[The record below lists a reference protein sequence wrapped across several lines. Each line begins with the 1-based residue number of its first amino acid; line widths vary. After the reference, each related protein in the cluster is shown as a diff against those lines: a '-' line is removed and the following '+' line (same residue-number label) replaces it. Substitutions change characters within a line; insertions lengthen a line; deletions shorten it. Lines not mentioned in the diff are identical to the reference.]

1 MVTRIVKMSFE
12 KSNAALFL
20 EIFNEH
26 REQIRAA
33 EGCTYLELWQTEEND
48 STLFFTHSRWDSEEH
63 LNKLAAVTPPGT
75 KYREDIKLLGDRIR
89 MLYDVQWTIE
99 QLDAELLELMRATN

>member
-1 MVTRIVKMSFE
+1 MVTRIVKMSFD

-48 STLFFTHSRWDSEEH
+48 STLFFTHSRWENEDH
-63 LNKLAAVTPPGT
+63 LNNYRHSDIFKIVWPKTKALFSAPP
-75 KYREDIKLLGDRIR
+75 RA
-89 MLYDVQWTIE
+89 WTVNSLIT
-99 QLDAELLELMRATN
+99 LP

>member
-1 MVTRIVKMSFE
+1 MSFD
-12 KSNAALFL
+12 KSNSALFL

-26 REQIRAA
+26 REQIRAT

-63 LNKLAAVTPPGT
+63 LNNYRHSDIFKIVWPKTKALFNAPPQAWTVNSLVTLP
-75 KYREDIKLLGDRIR
+75 
-89 MLYDVQWTIE
+89 
-99 QLDAELLELMRATN
+99 

>member
-1 MVTRIVKMSFE
+1 MVTRIVKMSFYA
-12 KSNAALFL
+12 SNANLFL

-48 STLFFTHSRWDSEEH
+48 STLFFTHSRWVSEDH
-63 LNKLAAVTPPGT
+63 LNSYRHSDIFKIVWPKTKALFNAPPQAWT
-75 KYREDIKLLGDRIR
+75 VNSLLT
-89 MLYDVQWTIE
+89 LP
-99 QLDAELLELMRATN
+99 

>member
-33 EGCTYLELWQTEEND
+33 EGCTYLELCQTEEND

-63 LNKLAAVTPPGT
+63 LNNYRHSDIFKIVWPKT
-75 KYREDIKLLGDRIR
+75 KALFNA
-89 MLYDVQWTIE
+89 QPQAWTVNSLIT
-99 QLDAELLELMRATN
+99 LP

>member
-1 MVTRIVKMSFE
+1 MVTRIVKMSFD
-12 KSNAALFL
+12 KSNSALFL

-48 STLFFTHSRWDSEEH
+48 SALFFTHSRWDSEEH
-63 LNKLAAVTPPGT
+63 LNNYRHSDIFKIVWPKTKALFNAPP
-75 KYREDIKLLGDRIR
+75 
-89 MLYDVQWTIE
+89 QAWTVNSLIT
-99 QLDAELLELMRATN
+99 LP

>member
-12 KSNAALFL
+12 KSNAAQFL

-33 EGCTYLELWQTEEND
+33 EGCSYLELWQTEEGD
-48 STLFFTHSRWDSEEH
+48 STLYFTHSKWESEDFLNNYRDSDIFKIVWPKTKA
-63 LNKLAAVTPPGT
+63 LFNAPPQAWTVNSLVTLA
-75 KYREDIKLLGDRIR
+75 
-89 MLYDVQWTIE
+89 
-99 QLDAELLELMRATN
+99 

>member
-1 MVTRIVKMSFE
+1 MVTRIVKMSFD

-33 EGCTYLELWQTEEND
+33 EGCMYLELWQTKEND
-48 STLFFTHSRWDSEEH
+48 STLFFTHSKWENEEH
-63 LNKLAAVTPPGT
+63 LNNYRHSDIFKIVWPKTKALFNASPQAWTVNSLVTLP
-75 KYREDIKLLGDRIR
+75 
-89 MLYDVQWTIE
+89 
-99 QLDAELLELMRATN
+99 